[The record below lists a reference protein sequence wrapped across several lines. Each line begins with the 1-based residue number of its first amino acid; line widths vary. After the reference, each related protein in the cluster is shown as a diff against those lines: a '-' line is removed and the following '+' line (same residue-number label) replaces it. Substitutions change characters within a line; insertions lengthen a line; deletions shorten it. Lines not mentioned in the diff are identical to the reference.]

1 MYIKINNL
9 QGLGTEYK
17 WLNKFHR
24 ALLEIIL
31 DVIHLK
37 KQNKLY
43 KELNLKNINTKTI
56 RYDPKHISIIEYQI
70 H

>member
-1 MYIKINNL
+1 MHIKLNNL

-37 KQNKLY
+37 KKKLY
-43 KELNLKNINTKTI
+43 KELNIKNINTKTI
-56 RYDPKHISIIEYQI
+56 RYDQKHISIIGYQI

>member
-1 MYIKINNL
+1 MHIKLNNL

-37 KQNKLY
+37 KK
-43 KELNLKNINTKTI
+43 KTL
-56 RYDPKHISIIEYQI
+56 
-70 H
+70 